1 MTYIVSEQ
9 RWRQVAWLLLA
20 LWGAV
25 LWLAGPAS
33 QSLRIRSI
41 CRPLS
46 CSSYQLGAPA
56 ASTLSG
62 HGISLTA
69 YAVFTVLV
77 LGFLSVVWYGLAGLI
92 ILREPDNRGAVM
104 AAFFLVAFP
113 LLEVATWIPSAP
125 SWLKTLLPATGVAV
139 LLLFCLLFPDGTFAP
154 AWALWLAPLAMA
166 GVLSAFLPLA
176 PRAAVLAAAL
186 AAVVAAQVARFR
198 TVSSWAQRQQAKW
211 ALYGVLAAAVAFAAL
226 AVGFLLLPA
235 AQTGTGGIYRSF
247 ANSTGLALA
256 ASPIP
261 ISTGIAIL
269 RYHLWDIDRVVS
281 LTLGYAILTA
291 VLAGLYVAGVILLE
305 QLVQLFTTNGSDAA
319 IALSTLTVVAVF
331 GPLRR
336 RIQTG
341 IDRYFHRAKYD
352 AARTLAAFG
361 ERLRREV
368 DLDALSRD
376 LTSVVEE
383 TLNPERVSLWV
394 RTEVK

>member
-125 SWLKTLLPATGVAV
+125 SGLKS
-139 LLLFCLLFPDGTFAP
+139 LFPDGTFAP
-154 AWALWLAPLAMA
+154 GWARWLVPLALA
-166 GVLSAFLPLA
+166 GGLSAYLPLL
-176 PRAAVLAAAL
+176 PRGVVLAIAL
-186 AAVVAAQVARFR
+186 ASVVAAQVARFR
-198 TVSSWAQRQQAKW
+198 TISSSAQRQQTKW
-211 ALYGVLAAAVAFAAL
+211 ALYGVIAAAVAFATL
-226 AVGFLLLPA
+226 AAGFLVVPA
-235 AQTGTGGIYRSF
+235 AQTGPGGLYRSF

-281 LTLGYAILTA
+281 LTLGYALLTA
-291 VLAGLYVAGVILLE
+291 MLAGLYIAGVILLE
-305 QLVQLFTTNGSDAA
+305 QLVQVFTPSGSDAP
-319 IALSTLTVVAVF
+319 IALSTLTVVALF

-341 IDRYFHRAKYD
+341 IDRYFYRAKYD

-361 ERLRREV
+361 DRLRREV
-368 DLDALSRD
+368 DLDAVSRD
-376 LTSVVEE
+376 LTGVVEE
-383 TLNPERVSLWV
+383 ALRPERVTLWV
-394 RTEVK
+394 RTEAKS